1 MAANASDLVRI
12 LDPEWKV
19 TYSSPSAMAILGF
32 TAEEMQALPP
42 SSLNH
47 PEEVPALREMR
58 DKISKSSD
66 VHTIV
71 HRARTKTGDY
81 RWLETRVQ
89 PLHDGDGRL
98 LRSYA
103 HSRDI
108 TDRVELEGKL
118 RELAVTDVLTGLHNR
133 RGFELVAEPAL
144 RLAARQQRPAAV
156 LFIDLDGLKSINDRL
171 GHEAGDRAIKELA
184 DLMKGTL
191 RSTDHLARLGGDELV
206 AFAPDLDH
214 DGAAALIERLQLAID
229 DRNRGGGFE
238 FDLAASIGVALHEP
252 RIVDSRERTL
262 DDLLSEADERMY
274 TAKRA
279 RRHRRQSLAS

>member
-1 MAANASDLVRI
+1 
-12 LDPEWKV
+12 
-19 TYSSPSAMAILGF
+19 
-32 TAEEMQALPP
+32 
-42 SSLNH
+42 
-47 PEEVPALREMR
+47 
-58 DKISKSSD
+58 
-66 VHTIV
+66 
-71 HRARTKTGDY
+71 
-81 RWLETRVQ
+81 
-89 PLHDGDGRL
+89 
-98 LRSYA
+98 
-103 HSRDI
+103 
-108 TDRVELEGKL
+108 
-118 RELAVTDVLTGLHNR
+118 VLTGLHNR